1 MSFQALGHSPPKF
14 KLHREFSLNTN
25 PPEARRSPLSFR
37 VSQLLPEGVGL
48 TQGLAL
54 FVGLVYVSLSPP

>member
-1 MSFQALGHSPPKF
+1 MSFQALGHSPPKV
-14 KLHREFSLNTN
+14 KLHGEFSLNGN
-25 PPEARRSPLSFR
+25 PPEARCSPLRFR